1 MLTMMLKVLSKCDFY
16 YLKRDHQCYLLH
28 IPTMTVVNLKEDT
41 VVDQFFVQL
50 TGQGRFFDDEE
61 FQSLEEEVLEV
72 FPVFSQSFESK
83 GDDDSYSMQDVIL
96 PISGKCNLRCTYCF
110 AQNKGD
116 FGFGDITPENCH
128 EIIDYIMAHADKD
141 MQCRLNFFGG
151 EPMLRMDTID
161 AVLNYI
167 SEKYADRNVGYG
179 ITTNGTLFTDENI
192 EYFKNHHIDI
202 LYSYDGPEEFTTH
215 RVFPNGKRSNDLVLK
230 NILKVKAA
238 GVKFQ
243 MRATIPSDCECMWK
257 VYDYFE
263 NLGMPFSA
271 VPAYKSRNVNRAC
284 VYDERLESFKKQYE
298 ELIEYYI
305 RRIDNGLPV
314 HCMSIREQIDTL
326 DNHRTHLRACSSGK
340 YMFSI
345 VDSGEIFSCEHLA
358 YDKKYAIGDIRNG
371 IDVEKMKAYRPDSV
385 HKIESCRD
393 CWAKYLCSGG
403 CYSEKLLVGRQHDAL
418 PPDECEMQKMRWNF
432 LLSVYVY
439 LKTRQREKKM
449 KSQS

>member
-215 RVFPNGKRSNDLVLK
+215 
-230 NILKVKAA
+230 
-238 GVKFQ
+238 
-243 MRATIPSDCECMWK
+243 TTTT
-257 VYDYFE
+257 
-263 NLGMPFSA
+263 
-271 VPAYKSRNVNRAC
+271 SRTWVC
-284 VYDERLESFKKQYE
+284 LS
-298 ELIEYYI
+298 
-305 RRIDNGLPV
+305 LP
-314 HCMSIREQIDTL
+314 
-326 DNHRTHLRACSSGK
+326 
-340 YMFSI
+340 
-345 VDSGEIFSCEHLA
+345 
-358 YDKKYAIGDIRNG
+358 
-371 IDVEKMKAYRPDSV
+371 
-385 HKIESCRD
+385 
-393 CWAKYLCSGG
+393 YLPISRG
-403 CYSEKLLVGRQHDAL
+403 
-418 PPDECEMQKMRWNF
+418 
-432 LLSVYVY
+432 
-439 LKTRQREKKM
+439 T
-449 KSQS
+449 